1 MDSHEGVAVLG
12 GGKRVVL
19 FLAEWKAVA
28 TVIGGPVPGRALLIS
43 QWRPLADCE
52 DTGVGKWQQ
61 NESQRLGQQVRGSK
75 VKI

>member
-1 MDSHEGVAVLG
+1 M
-12 GGKRVVL
+12 L

-52 DTGVGKWQQ
+52 DTGVGKWQIG
-61 NESQRLGQQVRGSK
+61 RAHV
-75 VKI
+75 